1 MSLIPSKQPEYLCI
15 GHLTIDKTPE
25 GDKIGGTAAYAS
37 LTAKAMSLDTA
48 LYTTY
53 TQQQLP
59 SIFSQIQSEVQVESS
74 LMTFENIYHEKKRKQ
89 HLLHT
94 CNPLQLSGIPVQWSD
109 PSIVHF
115 GPIFHD
121 IAPQTVSHFPHAFI
135 GVTPQ
140 GWLRTLEGQ
149 IVQPKYRDWL
159 RDYLPQADAV
169 VISVED
175 VGYDEDAIRT
185 MASISPILA
194 VTEGFYGARIYHEGK
209 MHRCHAPELPEID
222 PTGAGDIFATIFFIM
237 LHRGNS
243 PQLAGQ
249 IATQLA
255 SFSVLRRGLDSIP
268 TKYERDQ
275 TLQQLTQA
283 RN

>member
-1 MSLIPSKQPEYLCI
+1 MNLIPSKQPEYLCI

-37 LTAKAMSLDTA
+37 LTAKAMGLCTA
-48 LYTTY
+48 LYTTF

-59 SIFSQIQSEVQVESS
+59 SEFSQIHSKVQVETSM
-74 LMTFENIYHEKKRKQ
+74 MTFENIYHEEKRTQ

-94 CNPLQLSGIPVQWSD
+94 CNSLQLSGIPSQWSD
-109 PSIVHF
+109 TSIIHF

-121 IAPQTVSHFPHAFI
+121 IAPQSVSHFPNAFI
-135 GVTPQ
+135 GMTPQ
-140 GWLRTLEGQ
+140 GWLRTLNGQ
-149 IVQPKYRDWL
+149 IVRPKPWDWL
-159 RDYLPQADAV
+159 RDYLPHADAV

-185 MASISPILA
+185 MASISSILA
-194 VTEGFYGARIYHEGK
+194 VTEGFYGARIYHEGTV
-209 MHRCHAPELPEID
+209 HRCHAPELTEID

-237 LHRGNS
+237 LQKGTS

-249 IATQLA
+249 IATKLA

-268 TKYERDQ
+268 TEGEIAH
-275 TLQQLTQA
+275 TLEQLTQA
-283 RN
+283 RI